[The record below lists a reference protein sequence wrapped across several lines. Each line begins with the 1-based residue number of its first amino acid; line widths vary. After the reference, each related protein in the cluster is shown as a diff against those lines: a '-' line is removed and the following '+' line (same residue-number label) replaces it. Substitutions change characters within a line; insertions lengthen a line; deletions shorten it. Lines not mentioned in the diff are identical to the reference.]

1 MFTSIDKF
9 LNELFDNKPAQL
21 TDEAEERVACAAL
34 LVHCANADGIRS
46 ESEDAKLTAILTEHF
61 KLSSDE
67 ISQIISAAEA
77 QERDAVDLHRF
88 TRVLHQRLDREGRQR
103 MVKWLWEIAHADGT
117 IDRDERNT
125 VALAAQLLDVEVRDS
140 VALRQAATRGSG
152 NDQD

>member
-1 MFTSIDKF
+1 MFTTIDKF
-9 LNELFDNKPAQL
+9 LGELFDNKPAQL

-46 ESEDAKLTAILTEHF
+46 DEEDNRLKAILTDHF
-61 KLSSDE
+61 KLSSSE
-67 ISQIISAAEA
+67 IGQIITAAEA

-88 TRVLHQRLDREGRQR
+88 TRILHQRLDRDGRQR
-103 MVKWLWEIAHADGT
+103 MVKWLWEIAQADGT

-140 VALRQAATRGSG
+140 VALRQAAERQSDT
-152 NDQD
+152 DDT